1 MSKEF
6 LAGLFRG
13 GLIGAAAII
22 LIVPIIIFILSPFV
36 RSVNAWLSTPTTLA
50 STFIPQLDVTV
61 QIALVS
67 LSLMGSA
74 AYDQTLI
81 VKSTDGELRHQLIKN
96 WGGVYHFSLY
106 LTGDNRIV
114 LIGPYASLDIIAV
127 NPLAVQAAPHK
138 TINADNWIYL
148 GAFSRGAGQDFT
160 YAFFPADKM
169 KECIA
174 LLGDNPADVRHGLR
188 SHAYNNSC

>member
-6 LAGLFRG
+6 FGGLLRG
-13 GLIGAAAII
+13 GLIGAVAIT
-22 LIVPIIIFILSPFV
+22 LVVPIIVFVVSPLV
-36 RSVNAWLSTPTTLA
+36 RSVNAWLSKPTIVA

-61 QIALVS
+61 QIALVR
-67 LSLMGSA
+67 LSLIGSA
-74 AYDQTLI
+74 EYDQTLF
-81 VKSTDGELRHQLIKN
+81 VKSSTEKLRHPLIKN

-106 LTGDNRIV
+106 LADDNRIV

-127 NPLAVQAAPHK
+127 NPLTVQAAIHK
-138 TINADNWIYL
+138 TLNADKWIYL

-174 LLGDNPADVRHGLR
+174 LLGDNPAYVRHSLR
-188 SHAYNNSC
+188 RHAYKDSC